1 MVLDLEAIRAK
12 FPALSSGDVIL
23 DNPGGTQVP
32 RGVTDRIVR
41 YLHETNANHGGA
53 FGASRSSDAVV
64 AQARGAV
71 ADFLGAARPEEVAFG
86 PNMTTLT
93 FQVAR
98 SLSRDWKPGDEVV
111 VTRLDHDANVSPWL
125 LAAADRGATVRW
137 LDFDPDD
144 CTWSVEELKGL
155 LCERTKLVAVGWASN
170 SVGTVNDVA
179 SAAEAAHAAGALV
192 YVDAVHYAPHGPI
205 DVAAAGIDFL
215 ACSAY
220 KFFGPHLGIL
230 WGRHDLLERTFAYKV
245 RSAGDAPPDRW
256 ETGTQS
262 FEAVAGTLGAL
273 EYLAWVGER
282 FGGGA
287 HDGLAARHAGRRL
300 SLMSAMSTIRAY
312 EETLSR
318 ALAEALAVVPGLRVR
333 GITDPI
339 RFGERVPTFSFT
351 LEGRHPREV
360 AAELGRRGFRVW
372 DGNYYAVGITERL
385 GLEAT
390 GGMVRVGAVHY
401 NTADDIRLLGAA
413 LRDLARG

>member
-1 MVLDLEAIRAK
+1 MLDLEAIRSH
-12 FPALSSGDVIL
+12 FPALASGDVVL

-32 RGVTDRIVR
+32 RAVTDRIVR
-41 YLHETNANHGGA
+41 YLHETNANHGGV
-53 FGASRSSDAVV
+53 FPTSRASDAVV
-64 AQARGAV
+64 AEARSAV

-93 FQVAR
+93 FQMAR

-137 LDFDPDD
+137 LDFDPAD
-144 CTWSVEELKGL
+144 CTWSVDALRSL
-155 LCERTKLVAVGWASN
+155 VSERTRLVAVGWASN

-179 SAAEAAHAAGALV
+179 GAADAAHSAGALL
-192 YVDAVHYAPHGPI
+192 YVDAVHFAPHGPI
-205 DVAAAGIDFL
+205 DVGAAGADFL

-245 RSAGDAPPDRW
+245 RPAGDEPPDRW

-273 EYLAWVGER
+273 EYLTWVGDR
-282 FGGGA
+282 FAGPQRES
-287 HDGLAARHAGRRL
+287 LAARYSGRRL
-300 SLMSAMSTIRAY
+300 ALKAAMTAVHAY

-318 ALAEALAVVPGLRVR
+318 ALLEALAVVPGLRVR
-333 GITDPI
+333 GITDPL
-339 RFGERVPTFSFT
+339 RFDERVPTFSFT
-351 LEGRHPREV
+351 LDGHHPRAIAE
-360 AAELGRRGFRVW
+360 ELGGRGFRAW
-372 DGNYYAVGITERL
+372 DGNYYAVGVTERL

-401 NTADDIRLLGAA
+401 NTAEEIRQLGAA
-413 LRDLARG
+413 LRAIARG

>member
-1 MVLDLEAIRAK
+1 MLDLEAVRAQ
-12 FPALSSGDVIL
+12 FPALASGDVIL

-32 RGVTDRIVR
+32 RAVTDRIVR
-41 YLHETNANHGGA
+41 YLHQTNANHGGA
-53 FGASRSSDAVV
+53 FPTSRASDAVV
-64 AQARGAV
+64 AEGRAAV
-71 ADFLGAARPEEVAFG
+71 ADFLGAARPEEVVFG

-93 FQVAR
+93 FAMAR
-98 SLSRDWKPGDEVV
+98 SLSRSWKPGDEVV
-111 VTRLDHDANVSPWL
+111 LTRLDHDANVSPWL

-137 LDFDPDD
+137 LDFDPAD
-144 CTWSVEELKGL
+144 CTWSVDDLRAL
-155 LCERTKLVAVGWASN
+155 LTERTKLVAIGWASN

-179 SAAEAAHAAGALV
+179 AAATAAHEAGALV

-205 DVAAAGIDFL
+205 DVAEAGIDFL

-230 WGRHDLLERTFAYKV
+230 WGRHELLERTFAYKV
-245 RSAGDAPPDRW
+245 RPAGDAPPDRW

-273 EYLAWVGER
+273 EYLAGVGER
-282 FGGGA
+282 SGEPFRA
-287 HDGLAARHAGRRL
+287 ALAARYEGRRL
-300 SLMSAMSTIRAY
+300 ALKAALAAIHAY

-318 ALAEALAVVPGLRVR
+318 ALVRALAVVPGLSIR

-339 RFGERVPTFSFT
+339 RFGARVPTFSFT
-351 LEGRHPREV
+351 LDGRHPREV
-360 AAELGRRGFRVW
+360 AEELGRRGFRVW
-372 DGNYYAVGITERL
+372 DGNYYAVGVTERL
-385 GLEAT
+385 GLEAS

-401 NTADDIRLLGAA
+401 NTDEEIRRLGAA